1 MDCGFRKSP
10 SAFKINNIVTLFH
23 GWIPGSTEFLRIT
36 GCPTSMTHDHA
47 RDCVLL
53 FETTVSKEWIA
64 VARNPFARP

>member
-36 GCPTSMTHDHA
+36 P
-47 RDCVLL
+47 RFL
-53 FETTVSKEWIA
+53 
-64 VARNPFARP
+64 